1 LTKEA
6 ISSSSARSSDTEASL
21 LLPFTFL
28 PFSFFRVQFEFGQD
42 HKISTGDGAS
52 LMSAEHPASAR
63 SEPQTPADKTD
74 APHRAR
80 QDSVTQLE
88 TDDFFCVRPDTP
100 LSEAIEQ
107 MKRDEGGCVIVC
119 EEASGIVGIFT
130 ERDLLNKIVGQQVDM
145 NSAISEWMSPAV
157 ETLTTD
163 ATIGDAV
170 NVMNDKSYRNIPLVK
185 DGQLIGSIS
194 VFDII
199 TYLAESYP
207 KETMNLP
214 PVPAQVM
221 DTPEGG

>member
-1 LTKEA
+1 
-6 ISSSSARSSDTEASL
+6 
-21 LLPFTFL
+21 
-28 PFSFFRVQFEFGQD
+28 
-42 HKISTGDGAS
+42 
-52 LMSAEHPASAR
+52 MSAEYPATQK

-80 QDSVTQLE
+80 QDSVTLLK
-88 TDDFFCVRPDTP
+88 TNDFFCVRPDTP

-119 EEASGIVGIFT
+119 EAAGGIAGIFT
-130 ERDLLNKIVGQQVDM
+130 ERDLLNKIVGQEVDL
-145 NSAISEWMSPAV
+145 NSPIGSWMSPAV

-170 NVMNDKSYRNIPLVK
+170 NVMNAKSYRNIPLVK

>member
-1 LTKEA
+1 
-6 ISSSSARSSDTEASL
+6 
-21 LLPFTFL
+21 
-28 PFSFFRVQFEFGQD
+28 
-42 HKISTGDGAS
+42 
-52 LMSAEHPASAR
+52 MSAEHPATQK

-80 QDSVTQLE
+80 QDSVTLLE

-119 EEASGIVGIFT
+119 EEAEKSIVGIFT
-130 ERDLLNKIVGQQVDM
+130 ERDLLNKIVGQEVDM
-145 NSAISEWMSPAV
+145 NSPVGDWMSPAV

-170 NVMNDKSYRNIPLVK
+170 KVMNAKSYRNIPLVK

>member
-1 LTKEA
+1 
-6 ISSSSARSSDTEASL
+6 
-21 LLPFTFL
+21 
-28 PFSFFRVQFEFGQD
+28 
-42 HKISTGDGAS
+42 
-52 LMSAEHPASAR
+52 MSAEYPATQK

-80 QDSVTQLE
+80 QKSVTLLK
-88 TDDFFCVRPDTP
+88 TDDFFCVRPETP
-100 LSEAIEQ
+100 LSEAITQ

-119 EEASGIVGIFT
+119 EEAGNIVGIFT
-130 ERDLLNKIVGQQVDM
+130 ERDLLNKIVGEQVEM
-145 NSAISEWMSPAV
+145 NSPVSRWMSPTV

-170 NVMNDKSYRNIPLVK
+170 QLMNTKSYRNIPLVK